1 MRKLGNKGITIVE
14 VVIAMTIISIIS
26 SVAVAISMSSI
37 KSSNKNTL
45 EFNAM
50 NVSADIISIYRKS
63 EKIENFYTLLN
74 NVYEFSEDS
83 SNENITSPLEFTYEN
98 IKYQITWD
106 DFEKS
111 ISINALRTSNDK
123 KIYSTEYKKIGDY
136 YETETAQ

>member
-63 EKIENFYTLLN
+63 EDENDFYSLLKT
-74 NVYEFSEDS
+74 VYSISDES
-83 SNENITSPLEFTYEN
+83 STSKTSPLEFTYEN
-98 IKYQITWD
+98 IKYKITWE
-106 DFEKS
+106 DFTKK
-111 ISINALRTSNDK
+111 ISIEALRTSNDK
-123 KIYSTEYKKIGDY
+123 KIYSTVYNKIGDY
-136 YETETAQ
+136 YETETTQ